1 MNSPRRR
8 LSGREDNPPAFRRES
23 VARGATARV
32 ALGDEKGRQAPNSL
46 AARPRDSEGLDDRR
60 GCPSFRLPRLMNC

>member
-8 LSGREDNPPAFRRES
+8 LSGREDNPPAFRREL

-32 ALGDEKGRQAPNSL
+32 ALGDEKGRQAPDSL
-46 AARPRDSEGLDDRR
+46 AARPRD
-60 GCPSFRLPRLMNC
+60 F